1 METDERYLK
10 CLCGNCKR
18 KLDTIKNS
26 WETKTGFR
34 RDYKDATFLP
44 HSVEN
49 CMICLIKKEPGNET
63 VALLLRN

>member
-26 WETKTGFR
+26 RESKTGFSKDNNK
-34 RDYKDATFLP
+34 DYKDATFLP

-49 CMICLIKKEPGNET
+49 CMVCLIKKESWK
-63 VALLLRN
+63 